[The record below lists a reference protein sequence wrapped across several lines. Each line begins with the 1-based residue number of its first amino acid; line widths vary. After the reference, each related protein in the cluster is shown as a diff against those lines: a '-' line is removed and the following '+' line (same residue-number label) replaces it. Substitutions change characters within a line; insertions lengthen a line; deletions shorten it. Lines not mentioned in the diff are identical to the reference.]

1 MEIEDKSC
9 SKSHGFPPQC
19 AVAKDAKVISTS
31 IAAFCYTRCRWRS
44 FLSFHKHNSELLAL
58 DPVFN

>member
-1 MEIEDKSC
+1 MEIEDKAVP
-9 SKSHGFPPQC
+9 SHMVFLPNVLLQRMQRPRRHRLL
-19 AVAKDAKVISTS
+19 
-31 IAAFCYTRCRWRS
+31 AFCYTRCCWRS